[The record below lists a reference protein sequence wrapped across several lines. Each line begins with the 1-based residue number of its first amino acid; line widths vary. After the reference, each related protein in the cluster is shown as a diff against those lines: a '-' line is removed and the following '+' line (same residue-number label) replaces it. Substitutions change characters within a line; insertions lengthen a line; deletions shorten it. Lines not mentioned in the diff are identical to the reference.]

1 MRASSS
7 SSVATYRA
15 SKAASPKRCRGP
27 SDMLSPEVKSSQ
39 EIGGSTQLSFAQSI
53 NAALRQALDLDPGVF
68 VCGIGADSPAGIF
81 GTTQGLVDRF
91 GSKRGFDT
99 PIAEAGL
106 SALAAGA
113 GNAGLRPV
121 LVHQR
126 LDFML
131 YSIDRVVNWMAP
143 WRFMSGGRAKMP
155 VTIRAIIGK
164 GWGQGP
170 QHTKSLHTWFAH
182 VPGLQV
188 VMPGSPADAK
198 GLLLSSIM
206 SDDPTL
212 FLEGRSLFTMQEDVP
227 DEPYFIRLGEAL
239 VRRPGRDVT
248 LITMGS
254 MVPVLLQAAEALSK
268 ANIDAEVVD
277 LRCLMPLDVA
287 SVIRS
292 VKKTGRLVVAEPG
305 WRMYGAAAEIIA
317 TVVETLG
324 EMRSRPRRGAWPQSA
339 GPTSSQ
345 PWGELFSTSE
355 G

>member
-1 MRASSS
+1 
-7 SSVATYRA
+7 
-15 SKAASPKRCRGP
+15 
-27 SDMLSPEVKSSQ
+27 MLSREKTAIDALAQ
-39 EIGGSTQLSFAQSI
+39 GSTRLSFAQAI
-53 NAALRQALDLDPGVF
+53 NAGLRQALELDPGVF
-68 VCGIGADSPAGIF
+68 VYGIGADGVAGVF
-81 GTTQGLVDRF
+81 GTTAGLVDKF
-91 GSKRGFDT
+91 GPKRVFDT

-106 SALAAGA
+106 TALAAGA
-113 GNAGLRPV
+113 ASSGLRPV

-131 YSIDRVVNWMAP
+131 YSVDQVVNWMAP

-170 QHTKSLHTWFAH
+170 QHTKSLHAWFAH

-212 FLEGRSLFTMQEDVP
+212 FIEGRSLFSMQEDVP
-227 DEPYFIRLGEAL
+227 DAPYFIRLGEAL
-239 VRRPGRDVT
+239 VRRSGKDVT
-248 LITMGS
+248 LVTMGS
-254 MVPVLLQAAEALSK
+254 MVPLCLQAADILATST
-268 ANIDAEVVD
+268 ISAEVVD
-277 LRCLMPLDVA
+277 IRCLMPLDVEA
-287 SVIRS
+287 IIAS

-317 TVVETLG
+317 TAAETLG
-324 EMRSRPRRGAWPQSA
+324 KDMRSRPRRVNWPQSA
-339 GPTSSQ
+339 VPTGSKLEDQFYPTSDDIVAACRASINE
-345 PWGELFSTSE
+345 ELSE
-355 G
+355 D

>member
-1 MRASSS
+1 MLMRESTVAEKAS
-7 SSVATYRA
+7 A
-15 SKAASPKRCRGP
+15 
-27 SDMLSPEVKSSQ
+27 
-39 EIGGSTQLSFAQSI
+39 GSTRLSFAQSV
-53 NAALRQALDLDPGVF
+53 NAAQRQAMELDSGVF
-68 VCGIGADSPAGIF
+68 VYGIGADGKAGIF
-81 GTTQGLVDRF
+81 GTTTGLVERF
-91 GSKRGFDT
+91 GPQRVFDT
-99 PIAEAGL
+99 PIAEGGL
-106 SALAAGA
+106 AALAAGA
-113 GNAGLRPV
+113 GSAGLRPV

-131 YSIDRVVNWMAP
+131 YSMDQVVNWMAP

-212 FLEGRSLFTMQEDVP
+212 FIEG
-227 DEPYFIRLGEAL
+227 
-239 VRRPGRDVT
+239 
-248 LITMGS
+248 GS
-254 MVPVLLQAAEALSK
+254 MVPVSLQAAEALSK

-287 SVIRS
+287 SIIRS

-324 EMRSRPRRGAWPQSA
+324 EMRSRPRRVAWPQSA
-339 GPTSSQ
+339 VPTSSKLEEQ
-345 PWGELFSTSE
+345 FYPTSDGIVAACRASVTE
-355 G
+355 S

>member
-1 MRASSS
+1 MLTRESTLAEKAS
-7 SSVATYRA
+7 
-15 SKAASPKRCRGP
+15 AASTR
-27 SDMLSPEVKSSQ
+27 
-39 EIGGSTQLSFAQSI
+39 LSFAQAI
-53 NAALRQALDLDPGVF
+53 NAALRQALELDPGVF
-68 VCGIGADSPAGIF
+68 VYGIGADGPAGIF
-81 GTTQGLVDRF
+81 GTTAGLVEKF
-91 GSKRGFDT
+91 GPKRVFDT

-113 GNAGLRPV
+113 ASNGLRPV

-131 YSIDRVVNWMAP
+131 YSVDQVVNWMAP

-206 SDDPTL
+206 SDDPTV
-212 FLEGRSLFTMQEDVP
+212 FIEGRSLFSMREEVP
-227 DEPYFIRLGEAL
+227 DAPYFIRLGEAL
-239 VRRPGRDVT
+239 VRRAGKDVT
-248 LITMGS
+248 LVSMGS
-254 MVPVLLQAAEALSK
+254 MVPLALQAADTLAK
-268 ANIDAEVVD
+268 TGIDAEIVD
-277 LRCLMPLDVA
+277 LRCLMPLDIA
-287 SVIRS
+287 SIITS

-324 EMRSRPRRGAWPQSA
+324 EMRGRPRRVAWPQSA
-339 GPTSSQ
+339 VPTSSKLEEQ
-345 PWGELFSTSE
+345 FYPTSDDIVDACRASVTE
-355 G
+355 S

>member
-1 MRASSS
+1 
-7 SSVATYRA
+7 
-15 SKAASPKRCRGP
+15 
-27 SDMLSPEVKSSQ
+27 MLSPEAKTSA
-39 EIGGSTQLSFAQSI
+39 EIGRSTQLSFAQSI

-68 VCGIGADSPAGIF
+68 VCGIGADTPAGIF
-81 GTTQGLVDRF
+81 GTTKGLVDRF
-91 GSKRGFDT
+91 GSKRVFDT

-106 SALAAGA
+106 TALAAGA
-113 GNAGLRPV
+113 ANAGLRPV
-121 LVHQR
+121 IIHQR

-131 YSIDRVVNWMAP
+131 YSVDQVVNWMAP

-155 VTIRAIIGK
+155 VTICAIIGK

-188 VMPGSPADAK
+188 VMPASPSDAK

-212 FLEGRSLFTMQEDVP
+212 FIEGRSLFSMQEDVP
-227 DEPYFIRLGEAL
+227 DAPYFIRLGEAL
-239 VRRPGRDVT
+239 VRRAGKDVT
-248 LITMGS
+248 LVSMGS
-254 MVPVLLQAAEALSK
+254 MVPLALQAANTLSK
-268 ANIDAEVVD
+268 ASIDAELID
-277 LRCLMPLDVA
+277 LRCLMPLDIA
-287 SVIRS
+287 SIIAS

-324 EMRSRPRRGAWPQSA
+324 EMRSRPRRVAWPQSA
-339 GPTSSQ
+339 VPTSSKLEEQ
-345 PWGELFSTSE
+345 FYPTSDDIVAACRASMTE
-355 G
+355 S

>member
-1 MRASSS
+1 
-7 SSVATYRA
+7 
-15 SKAASPKRCRGP
+15 
-27 SDMLSPEVKSSQ
+27 MLSRDTRVIEAAT
-39 EIGGSTQLSFAQSI
+39 GSVTRLSFAQAI
-53 NAALRQALDLDPGVF
+53 NAGLRQAMELDPGVF
-68 VCGIGADSPAGIF
+68 VYGIGADGPAGIF
-81 GTTQGLVDRF
+81 GTTTGLVDKF
-91 GSKRGFDT
+91 GARRVFDT

-113 GNAGLRPV
+113 ASNGLRPV

-131 YSIDRVVNWMAP
+131 YSVDQVVNWMAP

-170 QHTKSLHTWFAH
+170 QHTKSLHAWFAH

-206 SDDPTL
+206 SDDPTV
-212 FLEGRSLFTMQEDVP
+212 FIEGRSLFSMQEDVP

-239 VRRPGRDVT
+239 VRREGKDVT
-248 LITMGS
+248 LVTMGS
-254 MVPVLLQAAEALSK
+254 MVPLCLQAAETLNQSTMS
-268 ANIDAEVVD
+268 AEVLD
-277 LRCLMPLDVA
+277 LRCLMPIDVESIIA
-287 SVIRS
+287 SVR
-292 VKKTGRLVVAEPG
+292 KTGRLVVAEPG

-317 TVVETLG
+317 IVAETLG
-324 EMRSRPRRGAWPQSA
+324 KDMRSRPRRVTWPQSA
-339 GPTSSQ
+339 VPTGSRLEDQFYPTSDDIVAACRASIT
-345 PWGELFSTSE
+345 EALSE
-355 G
+355 D

>member
-1 MRASSS
+1 
-7 SSVATYRA
+7 
-15 SKAASPKRCRGP
+15 
-27 SDMLSPEVKSSQ
+27 MLSPEVKTSE
-39 EIGGSTQLSFAQSI
+39 EIGRSSQLSFAQSI
-53 NAALRQALDLDPGVF
+53 NAALRQALELDPGVF
-68 VCGIGADSPAGIF
+68 VCGIGADTPAGIF
-81 GTTQGLVDRF
+81 GTTKGLVDRF
-91 GSKRGFDT
+91 GSKRVFDT

-106 SALAAGA
+106 TALAAGA
-113 GNAGLRPV
+113 ANAGLRPV
-121 LVHQR
+121 IIHQR

-131 YSIDRVVNWMAP
+131 YSVDQVVNWMAP

-188 VMPGSPADAK
+188 VMPASPSDAK

-212 FLEGRSLFTMQEDVP
+212 FIEGRSLFSMQEDVP
-227 DEPYFIRLGEAL
+227 DAPYFIRLGEAL
-239 VRRPGRDVT
+239 VRRAGKDVT
-248 LITMGS
+248 LVSMGS
-254 MVPVLLQAAEALSK
+254 MVPIALQAADALSK
-268 ANIDAEVVD
+268 ANIDAEIVD
-277 LRCLMPLDVA
+277 VRCLMPLDIA
-287 SVIRS
+287 SIITS

-324 EMRSRPRRGAWPQSA
+324 GMRSRPRRVAWPQSA
-339 GPTSSQ
+339 VPTSSKLEEQ
-345 PWGELFSTSE
+345 FYPTSDDIAAACRASVTE
-355 G
+355 S